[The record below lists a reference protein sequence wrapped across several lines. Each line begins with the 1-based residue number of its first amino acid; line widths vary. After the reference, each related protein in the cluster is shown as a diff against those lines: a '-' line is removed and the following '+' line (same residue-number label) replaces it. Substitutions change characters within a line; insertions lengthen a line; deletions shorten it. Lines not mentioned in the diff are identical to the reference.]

1 MNIKKIYLIPALIL
15 AASMSFGGD
24 ILSYHGDPIPEEIE
38 TIYTKGLA
46 YLAKTQTDAGC
57 WQESYGSEPGV
68 VGLAIL
74 SMLAHGD
81 DPNYGPYSSTIKK
94 GLNFILTSSR
104 TENGYMG
111 SSMYSHGFAT
121 LALAEAYGCV
131 NDERLGPALKKAVE
145 LILTSQA
152 NNPKGAWRYSPEA
165 TDADTTV
172 SGAQMVALFAAR
184 NAGIGV
190 PDKSI
195 KKALQF
201 FQECQSGNG
210 GFGYTGGGDS
220 SSSGPRCAIGTLVLA
235 LAKQKSTTSFKSAF
249 RSLQQIS
256 GSEDSYAHYFE
267 YYAAQAYF
275 HADMEPWKTW
285 NDANIKKLK
294 TAQNQDG
301 SWPGNMSPTFATSS
315 ALLSLAVNYR
325 FLPIYER

>member
-1 MNIKKIYLIPALIL
+1 MNKKNIYLIPVFLF
-15 AASMSFGGD
+15 AASISHAGD
-24 ILSYHGDPIPEEIE
+24 ILAYHGDPIPEGVEA
-38 TIYTKGLA
+38 TYTKGLE
-46 YLAKTQTDAGC
+46 YLKKTQTDSGG

-81 DPNYGPYSSTIKK
+81 DPNYGPYSGTIKK

-121 LALAEAYGCV
+121 LALAEAYGSV

-152 NNPKGAWRYSPEA
+152 GNPKGAWRYSPES

-172 SGAQMVALFAAR
+172 SGAQMVALFAAK

-190 PDKSI
+190 PDKAI

-249 RSLQQIS
+249 RSLQQMNDA
-256 GSEDSYAHYFE
+256 GDSYAHYFE

-275 HADMEPWKTW
+275 HAEMNTWKTW
-285 NDANIKKLK
+285 NEANIKKL
-294 TAQNQDG
+294 TSSQNQDG
-301 SWPGNMSPTFATSS
+301 SWSGNMSPIFATSS